1 MTGVTREMI
10 GAGHGATLKHGIV
23 LSHEVLTEIYLSMDG
38 LANYAKTSGSP
49 QDAAL
54 LRQALEAFEWNMN
67 TDLDNIPACEQW
79 VKMLKTNTTALRERL
94 GEKT

>member
-38 LANYAKTSGSP
+38 LANHAKTSGSP
-49 QDAAL
+49 QDEAL
-54 LRQALEAFEWNMN
+54 LRQALEALEYFLTYSEGKR
-67 TDLDNIPACEQW
+67 DEEIALAAI
-79 VKMLKTNTTALRERL
+79 TALSERL